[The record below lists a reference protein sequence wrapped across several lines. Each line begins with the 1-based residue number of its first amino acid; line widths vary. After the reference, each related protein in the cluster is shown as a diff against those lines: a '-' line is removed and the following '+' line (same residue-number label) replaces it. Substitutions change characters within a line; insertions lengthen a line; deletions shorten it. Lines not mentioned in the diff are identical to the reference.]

1 MGPKIIFLGNLGS
14 EAIIENGSSAG
25 IIINIEDKQFHIDP
39 GPGALIKLNQYNIEL
54 NNPVILVSHK
64 HIGHCNDLNL
74 LIEKTKSPE
83 NKTIVITNDDV
94 INNIITEY
102 HKSLAKLI
110 DIEKEKTIKI
120 GNIEIKKIKAFHSV
134 KTTGFKFFAPEFT
147 LAYSSD
153 TRFDNKLIEE
163 YKNTDILILNVT
175 SKLKQEN
182 NLSISDA
189 EKIIKKVKPKLTIIT
204 YWTLQ

>member
-1 MGPKIIFLGNLGS
+1 M
-14 EAIIENGSSAG
+14 
-25 IIINIEDKQFHIDP
+25 
-39 GPGALIKLNQYNIEL
+39 
-54 NNPVILVSHK
+54 
-64 HIGHCNDLNL
+64 
-74 LIEKTKSPE
+74 
-83 NKTIVITNDDV
+83 
-94 INNIITEY
+94 
-102 HKSLAKLI
+102 AKLI

-204 YWTLQ
+204 HFNDLEDPISEARILAKKTSTQVISSHEGMIINPRSYSAETNQRTLVTY